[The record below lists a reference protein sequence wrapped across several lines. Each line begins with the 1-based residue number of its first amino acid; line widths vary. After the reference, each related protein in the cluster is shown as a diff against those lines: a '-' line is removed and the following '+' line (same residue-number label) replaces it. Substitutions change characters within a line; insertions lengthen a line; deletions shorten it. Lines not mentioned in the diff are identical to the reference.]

1 MTQRADDAMQDV
13 AAELALWDGKNSVP
27 RKLAAE
33 HFFQLKLLDFA
44 LELLRSLF
52 RSTLEFLDLPLHGAD
67 GLLLFHN
74 LQLQLFFRLF
84 SGLVPCPRQIV
95 LHPFFDGQ
103 LHLTPGVFQFP
114 FSAKYFDLGFLRLG
128 EFDIPLS
135 QDFLKLGDFLN
146 SLLKVIAKSQLGF
159 FLFLCGDSSPF
170 LLEFLI
176 YLLVESFFGSL

>member
-1 MTQRADDAMQDV
+1 MVCSFSITFSFNSSSASF
-13 AAELALWDGKNSVP
+13 LALSRAP
-27 RKLAAE
+27 A
-33 HFFQLKLLDFA
+33 
-44 LELLRSLF
+44 
-52 RSTLEFLDLPLHGAD
+52 
-67 GLLLFHN
+67 
-74 LQLQLFFRLF
+74 RLF
-84 SGLVPCPRQIV
+84 CTLFSMVNSISP
-95 LHPFFDGQ
+95 
-103 LHLTPGVFQFP
+103 PGVFQFP